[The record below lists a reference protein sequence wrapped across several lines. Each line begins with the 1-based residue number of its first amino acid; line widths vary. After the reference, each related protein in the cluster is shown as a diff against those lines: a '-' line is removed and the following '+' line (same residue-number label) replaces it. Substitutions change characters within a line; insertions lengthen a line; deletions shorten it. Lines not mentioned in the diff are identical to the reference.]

1 MWRRDNGHCRELDQE
16 DGEKDVPRDLINRKR
31 HMRAPRVAR
40 CGRRHD
46 RRQGRERA
54 GDQRCG
60 ERKGEGLVGRRRGVL
75 VGGRAATIRLSLSD
89 DCLSACTRLGGSVH
103 RAIAAARAASDAR
116 RRRGLPAR
124 ALGPSRGAERDD
136 NDERRRSSEQV
147 HDCRMHGR
155 FTGVNA
161 MKNTSKRFASL
172 ENVVVTLF
180 Q

>member
-60 ERKGEGLVGRRRGVL
+60 QRKGEGFARRRRGVR
-75 VGGRAATIRLSLSD
+75 VGRRAATVRLSLSD
-89 DCLSACTRLGGSVH
+89 DGLSACARLGGSVH

-116 RRRGLPAR
+116 RSRGLPAR
-124 ALGPSRGAERDD
+124 ALGPSRGAEGED

-155 FTGVNA
+155 YMGVNA
-161 MKNTSKRFASL
+161 MKDRSR
-172 ENVVVTLF
+172 TLRIAIAARGET
-180 Q
+180 